1 MSIVLH
7 FFIVLVCH
15 ITCFSVHRSFFL
27 LGLRTGM
34 QFYCYTA
41 HSMKIPMSR
50 HALLTAQTLW
60 LTGPVKRLLQPF
72 ARQTTALKAMLKFAL
87 AFCSAPPAQS
97 LRHTCSRLAEVAAVP
112 QGRQDRLMA
121 RAETADRVLILRHRR
136 RRDDLLSVL
145 ACVIAQS
152 FEAPGPPPLV
162 FDEQQ
167 RKTGCRFV

>member
-15 ITCFSVHRSFFL
+15 ITCFSVHCSFFYL
-27 LGLRTGM
+27 VFVPECSSTVTLHT
-34 QFYCYTA
+34 
-41 HSMKIPMSR
+41 MKIPMSR